1 MSNVLRQI
9 ALVHA
14 SRLEK
19 KDKERLRQKFKTV
32 SRQAYFRDSGVPEM
46 WDEVKDISI
55 SNPVPEIIEG
65 LTIPFN
71 ALLIPTDHDM
81 LEKAGLA
88 LYDKNGG
95 ESHWYVS
102 DCSNKDD
109 EKPQLYYHWSGK
121 SSGCMKVDAPE
132 AKQKFV
138 QAFVNWLSRFI
149 TPQMLAEMDVDMSAP
164 LEPKKPNRKFL
175 QVAE

>member
-1 MSNVLRQI
+1 MSDVLRQI

-14 SRLEK
+14 ARLET
-19 KDKERLRQKFKTV
+19 KDKERLRRKFKTV
-32 SRQAYFRDSGVPEM
+32 SRQAYFRDSGIPEM
-46 WDEVKDISI
+46 WDTVKDII
-55 SNPVPEIIEG
+55 IANPAPHIVEG
-65 LTIPFN
+65 LTVPFCD
-71 ALLIPTDHDM
+71 LLIPTDHDM

-88 LYDKNGG
+88 LYDKNGA
-95 ESHWYVS
+95 EAHWYVA
-102 DCSNKDD
+102 DCSTEKD
-109 EKPQLYYHWSGK
+109 EKPNLYYHWNGK
-121 SSGCMKVDAPE
+121 QNGSMKVDAPE